1 LEIVRRFWHL
11 LVVPLHAVLPL
22 ENNFILMNILLDLN
36 FMSAGIRQ
44 GGHKGDGGD
53 AEHKSAL

>member
-1 LEIVRRFWHL
+1 
-11 LVVPLHAVLPL
+11 VPLHAVLPL

-53 AEHKSAL
+53 AEHKSALQRC